1 MGQTSAALAANVW
14 PVVVVGLILLVA
26 FVVDAVV
33 VSRPLRR
40 LRRLR
45 SSNARLLAEGVFATA
60 TVISA
65 RQTGSSI
72 ESGGLKSF
80 EVTMQLQVETRA
92 DPAFVAVATTFVNV
106 LDLGKAQPGAA
117 AVVRYDADDK
127 SQAVITNLL
136 GPLSTMV
143 QAEGLDPEQA
153 HQLVLDSELLQDELT
168 VRGVEAAALVRDSQR
183 TGIVLFDG
191 AADLVRLSLTVQR
204 ADGPSYQAETTAAIV
219 TSSLHKVRPG
229 AGLTVRFDPQQP
241 SRVAV
246 ARLPA

>member
-1 MGQTSAALAANVW
+1 MGETSGALANLW
-14 PVVVVGLILLVA
+14 PVVVAGLILLVA
-26 FVVDAVV
+26 FVVYAVV
-33 VSRPLRR
+33 VGPRLRR
-40 LRRLR
+40 LRRQR

-72 ESGGLKSF
+72 ESGGFQSF
-80 EVTMQLQVETRA
+80 EVTMQLQVEPRA
-92 DPAFVAVATTFVNV
+92 DPAFVAVATTFINV

-117 AVVRYDADDK
+117 AVVRYDADEK

-143 QAEGLDPEQA
+143 RAEGLDPEQA

-168 VRGVEAAALVRDSQR
+168 TRGVEAAAIVRDSQR

-219 TSSLHKVRPG
+219 TSALHKVRPG
-229 AGLTVRFDPQQP
+229 AGLTVRYDPEQP